1 MNERTNLEDG
11 NARPAIG
18 LPVRRHLNVE
28 LVMVLIF
35 VTVFWGLVVAMFRGW
50 I

>member
-11 NARPAIG
+11 YARPAAG
-18 LPVRRHLNVE
+18 LPVRRRLNVE
-28 LVMVLIF
+28 LV
-35 VTVFWGLVVAMFRGW
+35 VTLSLVAVFWGLVVAMFQGW